1 MSNTEVNKENSI
13 VTYILQLDVKGENKA
28 IKKFIKDD
36 SAPYTYG
43 CDEPKTMRFE
53 WFLSKDETKV
63 TLLEMFED
71 SDAAK
76 LRVENLLASPLAEP
90 FQNLFEPTSFTVL
103 GSIKDDL
110 REMLEGWGAD
120 FRDYAGGFYKPPTD

>member
-1 MSNTEVNKENSI
+1 
-13 VTYILQLDVKGENKA
+13 
-28 IKKFIKDD
+28 
-36 SAPYTYG
+36 
-43 CDEPKTMRFE
+43 
-53 WFLSKDETKV
+53 
-63 TLLEMFED
+63 MFED

-110 REMLEGWGAD
+110 REMLEVRGAD
-120 FRDYAGGFYKPPTD
+120 YRDYAGGFHKTTTN

>member
-13 VTYILQLDVKGENKA
+13 VTYILQLDVKGENGA

-103 GSIKDDL
+103 GSIKHDL

>member
-76 LRVENLLASPLAEP
+76 LRVEKLLASPLAEP

-120 FRDYAGGFYKPPTD
+120 FRDYAGGFHKPPQN